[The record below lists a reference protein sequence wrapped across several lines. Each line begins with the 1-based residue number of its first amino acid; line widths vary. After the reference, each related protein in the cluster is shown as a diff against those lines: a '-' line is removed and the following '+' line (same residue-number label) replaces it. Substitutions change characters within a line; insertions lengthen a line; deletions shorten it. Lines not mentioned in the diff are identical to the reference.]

1 MILCLD
7 SSALVKRYLVEVGSE
22 IVSALV
28 DASEFVATAGISHV
42 EVIAAFAKA
51 SRLGNITMEDA
62 TTARHLF
69 EAEWPD
75 FLQIP
80 NDETLVRRAAN
91 LAWDLRLRG
100 YDAVQ
105 LASAVTLRDLLS
117 EPIGFVTFDR
127 NLWAAAKMTEITALP
142 VGLPALL
149 DS

>member
-28 DASEFVATAGISHV
+28 DASESVATAGISHV

-51 SRLGNITMEDA
+51 ARLGNISNEDA

-69 EAEWPD
+69 ETEWPD

-80 NDETLVRRAAN
+80 TDERLVRRAAN

-105 LASAVTLRDLLS
+105 LASAATLQDLLS

-127 NLWAAAKMTEITALP
+127 HLWSAAKATEVTALP
-142 VGLPALL
+142 VDLPALL